1 MASKLNSDIEK
12 GNCNCKNEKSD
23 LKSAV
28 TEAGTLFCQ
37 NVADKALQA
46 SVMSTWI

>member
-1 MASKLNSDIEK
+1 MASKLNYDVEK
-12 GNCNCKNEKSD
+12 GNFSYKNEKSD

-28 TEAGTLFCQ
+28 QGAGTVFCQ